1 MNKRLIFDKT
11 NYAILL
17 VALAVITLGFIIMGM
32 DNTEYG
38 FGTLGL
44 TVAPSVVLT
53 GFGIVFGAIFYKQK
67 NTNTNNTSEKE

>member
-1 MNKRLIFDKT
+1 MSKKLIFDKA

-32 DNTEYG
+32 DDSEYG
-38 FGTLGL
+38 FGTMGL
-44 TVAPSVVLT
+44 TVAPIVVLT

-67 NTNTNNTSEKE
+67 GTNTDTTSEEE